1 MAVFQTTAW
10 RLISGVLGVIC
21 LLLMAALG
29 VLLNNSFWIFVTLT
43 QIGPRYSAVRALKY
57 NLHEEKESGLDCS
70 DKYLLM
76 CRSGCYSCQEKWI
89 GYQCNCYFVSDDLK
103 TWKDSWD
110 FCVSHNSSLL
120 QIQTRN
126 ELDFMKFSTSF
137 YWIGLSYGEEHDAWL
152 WENKSTLSQD
162 LFPFPKSVNPKN
174 CMMYSPRGSILDG
187 NCGLKFRYICKQQ
200 LI

>member
-29 VLLNNSFWIFVTLT
+29 VLLNNFLT
-43 QIGPRYSAVRALKY
+43 SGSPGKY
-57 NLHEEKESGLDCS
+57 NLHEEKESGLNCS

-89 GYQCNCYFVSDDLK
+89 GYQCNCYFISDDLK

-137 YWIGLSYGEEHDAWL
+137 YWIGISYSEEHDAWL

-162 LFPFPKSVNPKN
+162 LFPFPKPVNPKN

-187 NCGLKFRYICKQQ
+187 HCGKKFRYICKQQ

>member
-1 MAVFQTTAW
+1 MAVFQTTTW
-10 RLISGVLGVIC
+10 RLISGVLGIIC

-29 VLLNNSFWIFVTLT
+29 VLLSNSLT
-43 QIGPRYSAVRALKY
+43 KQSVQPGPSTDLQEEY
-57 NLHEEKESGLDCS
+57 NLHEEKESGLGCS
-70 DKYLLM
+70 GP
-76 CRSGCYSCQEKWI
+76 GCYSCQEKWI
-89 GYQCNCYFVSDDLK
+89 GYQCNCYFVSDELK
-103 TWKDSWD
+103 TWKDSRD

-126 ELDFMKFSTSF
+126 ELNFMKFSTSF

-174 CMMYSPRGSILDG
+174 CMMYGPGGRILDG
-187 NCGLKFRYICKQQ
+187 HCGKKFRYICKQQ